1 LLTDAGAAETQRAA
15 FGAVMAGL
23 AAPEGLPSDAAA
35 IAVLEMLQKGL
46 LGGSVQT
53 TR

>member
-1 LLTDAGAAETQRAA
+1 
-15 FGAVMAGL
+15 L

-46 LGGSVQT
+46 LGSGLT
-53 TR
+53 IAARR